1 MALVVAYV
9 TDLMLAS
16 RVTEPLRSSG
26 HEVVVASFP
35 DRAAEADV
43 LVCDLDEVDSSAVAA
58 LGRPTLGFHSHLDVE
73 TGRRAREAGVDL
85 VVPRSRM
92 AREVVELVSGL
103 AEPLP

>member
-9 TDLMLAS
+9 SDLMLAS
-16 RVTEPLRSSG
+16 RVAEPLRSSG
-26 HEVVVASFP
+26 HDVVVASFP
-35 DRAAEADV
+35 DRAEEADV
-43 LVCDLDEVDSSAVAA
+43 VVCDLDEVDPVAAVA

-73 TGRRAREAGVDL
+73 TGGRAREAGFDL

-103 AEPLP
+103 VEA